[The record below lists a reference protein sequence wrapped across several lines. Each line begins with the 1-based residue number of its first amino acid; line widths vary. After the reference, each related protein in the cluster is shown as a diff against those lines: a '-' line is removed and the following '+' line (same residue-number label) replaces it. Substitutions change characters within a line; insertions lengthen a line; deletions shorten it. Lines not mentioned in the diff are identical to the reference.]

1 MVNDSL
7 ICHTLQTTIPIHLEP
22 YYYTAV
28 YPPSLAFACLPF
40 AHRHCMHT
48 SARRVCR
55 VDCCVLPSCFFLL
68 FFFPSPPSP
77 SLSLSLSSTPQQQ
90 VRPTPRSSLGVQTT
104 LRHNRLSLLP
114 RPPPPPPSPVALP
127 PCSPPPPTPTPRP
140 FPYNPIPLFEPV
152 TETLTGHRP
161 LGNRR
166 CNPLQRFQVSLQF
179 SYDQAVEQS
188 TVIAEPASLAIQSSP
203 ALVTLCQCRP
213 AWLIPSLLE
222 RQ

>member
-1 MVNDSL
+1 MS
-7 ICHTLQTTIPIHLEP
+7 
-22 YYYTAV
+22 TAV
-28 YPPSLAFACLPF
+28 YF
-40 AHRHCMHT
+40 
-48 SARRVCR
+48 
-55 VDCCVLPSCFFLL
+55 LPSCFF
-68 FFFPSPPSP
+68 FTSFFPSLFLPFSPFSLSLSVQRRSNRSDQPLVRLSACRRHYVTTAPPSP
-77 SLSLSLSSTPQQQ
+77 SP
-90 VRPTPRSSLGVQTT
+90 PP
-104 LRHNRLSLLP
+104 
-114 RPPPPPPSPVALP
+114 PPPPPPSPVALS
-127 PCSPPPPTPTPRP
+127 PCSPPPPRP

-166 CNPLQRFQVSLQF
+166 CNPLQRFQVSLQL